1 MDVASMRTLVLV
13 ATTLAL
19 LTLVPAPAQAQLSS
33 QVTMTLTAPTEPLK
47 ADGTLTFT
55 GAVTYTADY
64 TAMLALTGIPV
75 QYAVSEK
82 PEWATVIVSPAN
94 DVFPAPVGPS
104 SGLAYSVT
112 RMITVT
118 VTLARA
124 LEEDAS
130 GAIVITATTS
140 PAPLGQAAMG
150 QGAVPILYDAPD
162 KECQGPANA
171 QLLEMAREAA
181 NEYAEKGGNVDVPTA
196 APATEAPAEELRVQ
210 SGGASPLA
218 LPWIAV
224 AGFAIVGAGVGL
236 LLKKRLGR

>member
-1 MDVASMRTLVLV
+1 MRTLVLV

-19 LTLVPAPAQAQLSS
+19 LTFLPAPAQAQQAS
-33 QVTMTLTAPTEPLK
+33 QVTIVLNAPAEPLTAEG
-47 ADGTLTFT
+47 ALTFT

-75 QYAVSEK
+75 QYTVSER

-94 DVFPAPVGPS
+94 DVFPAPAGAVNGP
-104 SGLAYSVT
+104 AYTVT
-112 RMITVT
+112 RLITVT
-118 VTLARA
+118 VTLAHA

-140 PAPLGQAAMG
+140 AAPLGQAATG
-150 QGAVPILYDAPD
+150 QGAVPILYDAPEE
-162 KECQGPANA
+162 ECQQLTDA

-181 NEYAEKGGNVDVPTA
+181 NEYAEKSGNVDVPTA
-196 APATEAPAEELRVQ
+196 APATETPSDELHVQ
-210 SGGASPLA
+210 SGGAAPLA
-218 LPWIAV
+218 LPWVAV